1 MGTLTHTARTSPK
14 GVRSSPT
21 AGAFEACG
29 YIYGFPY
36 AVPGLFFFSSPAFE
50 LELLKGKTVLQYFSM
65 RLCVPSAL
73 YIVNTQEMF
82 LGWTDG

>member
-1 MGTLTHTARTSPK
+1 MATFTHTA
-14 GVRSSPT
+14 RSSPT
-21 AGAFEACG
+21 AGAFGACG

-36 AVPGLFFFSSPAFE
+36 HAVPELFFFSSPAFE